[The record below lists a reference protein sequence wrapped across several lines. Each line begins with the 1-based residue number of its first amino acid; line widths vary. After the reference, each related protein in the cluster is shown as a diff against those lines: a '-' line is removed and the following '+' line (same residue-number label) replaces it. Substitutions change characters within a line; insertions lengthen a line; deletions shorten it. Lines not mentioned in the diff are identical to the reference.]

1 MKNNQVLKK
10 QKYLVNLIDEAA
22 STAPNHRLK
31 TLLEEVKRDLQDNC
45 SSRDVKNI
53 EGDVI
58 ETREKILNNLEKTI
72 NQKSNQ
78 KKSAYQIFKSFING
92 VIQNEYNHLA
102 ENQEDISYMESK
114 EEFASRCSEI
124 QNILYNHLPEEF
136 HTLLDEL
143 DDKTGYIACL
153 ENRYYFKQGVMAGL
167 TNLSFLNE
175 IENVHLY

>member
-1 MKNNQVLKK
+1 MKNNQVLRE

-22 STAPNHRLK
+22 STISNERLK
-31 TLLEEVKRDLQDNC
+31 TLLGEVKLDLQYKYPSNDA
-45 SSRDVKNI
+45 KNI
-53 EGDVI
+53 KDDVM

-78 KKSAYQIFKSFING
+78 KKSAYQIFKSVING
-92 VIQNEYNHLA
+92 VIQNEYNHLV

-114 EEFASRCSEI
+114 EELASRCSEI
-124 QNILYNHLPEEF
+124 QNILYNHIPEEF
-136 HTLLDEL
+136 RELLDEL
-143 DDKTGYIACL
+143 DDKTGYMACL

>member
-10 QKYLVNLIDEAA
+10 QKYLINLIDEAA
-22 STAPNHRLK
+22 STAPNDRLK
-31 TLLEEVKRDLQDNC
+31 TLLEEVRRNLQYNC
-45 SSRDVKNI
+45 PSSDVKYI
-53 EGDVI
+53 EDDVMQ
-58 ETREKILNNLEKTI
+58 TREKILNNLEKTI

-78 KKSAYQIFKSFING
+78 KKSAYQMFKSVING
-92 VIQNEYNHLA
+92 VIQNEYNHLV
-102 ENQEDISYMESK
+102 ENQEDIGDMESK
-114 EEFASRCSEI
+114 EELASRCSEI

-136 HTLLDEL
+136 HELLDEL
-143 DDKTGYIACL
+143 DDKTGYMACL